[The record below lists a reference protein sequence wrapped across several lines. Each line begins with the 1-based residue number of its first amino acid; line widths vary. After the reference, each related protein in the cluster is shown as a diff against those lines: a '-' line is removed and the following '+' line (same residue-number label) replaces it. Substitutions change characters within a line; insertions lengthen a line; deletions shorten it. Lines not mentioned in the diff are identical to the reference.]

1 MDEYGDV
8 TPADLQKLQESLE
21 RELTKF
27 SDMFIELTNRT
38 YSIRTYDARVVGYA
52 EGVDEDIHGP
62 GAVLIDCPELKFGKE
77 TGIYARPRNR
87 AQEGVF
93 EYPSLDSWISIYQD
107 TYTEIYYILGYTFP
121 VRKGYKSGEEI
132 GYSGETKLPLP
143 YKAGTAFD
151 KVRKNPGK
159 FRLLQS
165 SKNIEFSE
173 DRDDKEVTL
182 RVNKDWKINVL
193 AENGGIINVGSS
205 GVGDSVDVNIK
216 VGDTGTVNVKAAS
229 TEIKVETKK
238 VSVTSTDIDLIGD
251 VKVDGK
257 LEVTKAV
264 TLKDKLE
271 VSKAATLKDK
281 LDVTGNISGEKE
293 VTANSKGAKVT
304 LTKHTHPTAVPGPA
318 APATPGA

>member
-8 TPADLQKLQESLE
+8 TAADFQNLQESFE

-27 SDMFIELTNRT
+27 SDMFMELANRT

-52 EGVDEDIHGP
+52 KGYDEEVHGP

-77 TGIYARPRNR
+77 TGVYARPRNR
-87 AQEGVF
+87 AQEGIF

-132 GYSGETKLPLP
+132 GYSGDTSLPLP
-143 YKAGTAFD
+143 YKAGSAFD
-151 KVRKNPGK
+151 KVRDNPGK
-159 FRLLQS
+159 FRLLHS
-165 SKNIEFSE
+165 STNMEFSE
-173 DRDDKEVTL
+173 NRDDKEVTL

-193 AENGGIINVGSS
+193 TESGGIIDIGSS
-205 GVGDSVDVNIK
+205 GVGDSVDVNVK
-216 VGDTGTVNVKAAS
+216 AGNTGTVTVKAAS
-229 TEIKVETKK
+229 TEVKVETAK
-238 VSVTSTDIDLIGD
+238 VSVKSTDIDLIGD

-264 TLKDKLE
+264 TLKDKL
-271 VSKAATLKDK
+271 
-281 LDVTGNISGEKE
+281 DVKGDISGEKE
-293 VTANSKGAKVT
+293 VTAMAKGAKVT
-304 LTKHTHPTAVPGPA
+304 LTKHMHPTAVPGPA
-318 APATPGA
+318 APATPGT